1 MPRALWV
8 TGLLLACG
16 PATVAEVSSSTS
28 AILGAPADTGDPAVV
43 AVLATT
49 PSNFFLCSGTVVAP
63 HVVLTA
69 AHCLVPARVG
79 SNATFYVWDD
89 AAVPALSGPP
99 TGPHALTVAQ
109 VHPHPMY
116 DDSVAM
122 AFDMS
127 GNQTT
132 AIHDIGAVVT
142 NEVLSATPLQMARGT
157 MMLGST
163 LQVVGYGRSVAN
175 DSSSSGT
182 KRSTTATIDSVLFDL
197 ISIQG
202 SANDICEGDSGGP
215 SLQSGQV
222 VGVHYGQHNAGGC
235 SGEEYD
241 TVVQLYAADFVDPII
256 NAADPGWL
264 MIPDAGP
271 GSGSGGKGCGCTG
284 SGGATGLLGLV
295 ALLLR
300 RRRVK

>member
-122 AFDMS
+122 AF
-127 GNQTT
+127 
-132 AIHDIGAVVT
+132 
-142 NEVLSATPLQMARGT
+142 
-157 MMLGST
+157 
-163 LQVVGYGRSVAN
+163 
-175 DSSSSGT
+175 
-182 KRSTTATIDSVLFDL
+182 
-197 ISIQG
+197 
-202 SANDICEGDSGGP
+202 
-215 SLQSGQV
+215 
-222 VGVHYGQHNAGGC
+222 
-235 SGEEYD
+235 
-241 TVVQLYAADFVDPII
+241 
-256 NAADPGWL
+256 
-264 MIPDAGP
+264 
-271 GSGSGGKGCGCTG
+271 
-284 SGGATGLLGLV
+284 
-295 ALLLR
+295 
-300 RRRVK
+300 